1 MRARPVQIAPSILS
15 ADFAALGRDIA
26 AAERGGAD
34 LIHVDVMD
42 GHFVP
47 NITIG
52 PPVVRAIR
60 RVATRPLDV
69 HLMIEEPD
77 RYIEEFISAGASMV
91 SVHVEVVRHL
101 HRTVSLIRK
110 LGAKAGV
117 VLNPATPASLLEA
130 IAPDVDFVLV
140 MSVNPGF
147 GGQAFIPHSL
157 EKLRRVRAVL
167 DSVGSSAPIEIDGG
181 IDQSNV
187 GEVVAAGANILVAGQ
202 AIFGCDGSRSRNPRT
217 PRVSQSARWWI
228 DPFDPRACGS
238 ATPTRTRWAWSTTR
252 ITSSGLKSGGPSGCG
267 MPDGTT
273 GRWRRPAS
281 PCPSSRRTASI
292 GSRPGTT
299 MRSRFARRRRS
310 PRRRGSDSTI
320 RPFRAAGETLVAEG
334 HTVHAALG
342 ANGRPCRLPAR
353 VRELLG

>member
-1 MRARPVQIAPSILS
+1 VKSRPVQIAPSILS

-69 HLMIEEPD
+69 HLMIEDPD
-77 RYIEEFISAGASMV
+77 RYIEEFVAAGASMV

-101 HRTVSLIRK
+101 NRTVSFIRK

-117 VLNPATPASLLEA
+117 VINPATPASSLED

-157 EKLRRVRAVL
+157 EKLRRVRSVL
-167 DSVGSSAPIEIDGG
+167 DSAGSSALIEIDGG

-187 GEVVAAGANILVAGQ
+187 ADVVAAGANILVAGQ
-202 AIFGCDGSRSRNPRT
+202 AIFGSSDAEAATRALRA
-217 PRVSQSARWWI
+217 SANQ
-228 DPFDPRACGS
+228 
-238 ATPTRTRWAWSTTR
+238 
-252 ITSSGLKSGGPSGCG
+252 LVGG
-267 MPDGTT
+267 
-273 GRWRRPAS
+273 
-281 PCPSSRRTASI
+281 
-292 GSRPGTT
+292 
-299 MRSRFARRRRS
+299 
-310 PRRRGSDSTI
+310 
-320 RPFRAAGETLVAEG
+320 
-334 HTVHAALG
+334 
-342 ANGRPCRLPAR
+342 
-353 VRELLG
+353 